1 MVSGLCCQK
10 TMKNTG
16 NFIYILRCWPGYSML
31 STVTSTTMDT
41 QGFQNFGRQTS
52 VLKALLLPLPIQ
64 LSSAPCRFKLLRKK
78 TSTSDKH
85 ISVLFCLRLCFQ

>member
-31 STVTSTTMDT
+31 STVTSKTMDT
-41 QGFQNFGRQTS
+41 QGFKNFTRQSFGSRCSAASSPDSAFLDFQSIPAFS
-52 VLKALLLPLPIQ
+52 VKDYSIRQA
-64 LSSAPCRFKLLRKK
+64 
-78 TSTSDKH
+78 
-85 ISVLFCLRLCFQ
+85 

>member
-31 STVTSTTMDT
+31 STVTSKTMDT
-41 QGFQNFGRQTS
+41 QGSKNFTRQS
-52 VLKALLLPLPIQ
+52 YCSRCSAASSSDSAFLRSLQIQ
-64 LSSAPCRFKLLRKK
+64 ASP
-78 TSTSDKH
+78 
-85 ISVLFCLRLCFQ
+85 